1 MDFSKAQ
8 GASERA
14 ERQPSELEWFS
25 ERGRDRIGHE
35 VSGCSEM
42 ELSLTKCG
50 VYCHGYRDGNI
61 DARKIAKSLHLQD
74 LKPRAVEIPE
84 GVLL

>member
-1 MDFSKAQ
+1 MAFSKAQ

-25 ERGRDRIGHE
+25 ERGRAVIGQE

-42 ELSLTKCG
+42 KASTCG
-50 VYCHGYRDGNI
+50 MCIY
-61 DARKIAKSLHLQD
+61 
-74 LKPRAVEIPE
+74 
-84 GVLL
+84 